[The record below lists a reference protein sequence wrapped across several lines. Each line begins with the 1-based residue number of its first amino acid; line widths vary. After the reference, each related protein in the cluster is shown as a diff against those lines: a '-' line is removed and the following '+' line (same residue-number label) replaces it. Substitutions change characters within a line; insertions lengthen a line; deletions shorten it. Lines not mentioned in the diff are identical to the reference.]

1 MSGLWM
7 DQLVV
12 VETEEDHFLGQVDLL
27 PDGVVRVRSGFRGH
41 PHLLDAQD
49 VTSIVRAEDHP
60 LVDLDDGDDGDDARG
75 EFAVAY
81 QDALDA
87 SE

>member
-60 LVDLDDGDDGDDARG
+60 LVDLDEGDDGDDPRG
-75 EFAVAY
+75 EFSVAY
-81 QDALDA
+81 QDARNA